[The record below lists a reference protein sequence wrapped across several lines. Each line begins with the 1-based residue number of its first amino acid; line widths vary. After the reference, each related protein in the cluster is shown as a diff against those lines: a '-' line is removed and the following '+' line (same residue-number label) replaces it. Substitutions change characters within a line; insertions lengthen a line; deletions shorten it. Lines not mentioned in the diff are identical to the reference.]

1 MNLISP
7 RYLTTKNKDIQKS
20 RYETMYEVIRLI
32 TEHLM
37 ELMIRQNIEI
47 VYGKGKRQRSKEKYR

>member
-1 MNLISP
+1 
-7 RYLTTKNKDIQKS
+7 
-20 RYETMYEVIRLI
+20 MYEVIRLI